1 MFTKMQIAL
10 STAIILGTASAILAS
25 HAFAA
30 GTSSFEY
37 GVWDDEWVVLGDT
50 WIRRDGTNE
59 RLLWKQ
65 CL

>member
-1 MFTKMQIAL
+1 VFTKMQIAL
-10 STAIILGTASAILAS
+10 STAIILGTASVILAS
-25 HAFAA
+25 HAFAES
-30 GTSSFEY
+30 TSSLEY